1 VKSPRNLPPSS
12 LLTTQWLTLPWTR
25 GTRYI
30 GLSSTSIAPR
40 SASLVSHASPTQQLK
55 LPTSIDVS

>member
-25 GTRYI
+25 GTRYYRAH
-30 GLSSTSIAPR
+30 LEQD
-40 SASLVSHASPTQQLK
+40 L
-55 LPTSIDVS
+55 